1 MKVMKNQ
8 KKLLNHVEEKSPEII
23 NECVLKK
30 QVLDNK
36 KILLLKERN
45 ESIEK
50 AISNNTNKEE
60 IKKMLKDCNL

>member
-60 IKKMLKDCNL
+60 IKKMLKDYNL